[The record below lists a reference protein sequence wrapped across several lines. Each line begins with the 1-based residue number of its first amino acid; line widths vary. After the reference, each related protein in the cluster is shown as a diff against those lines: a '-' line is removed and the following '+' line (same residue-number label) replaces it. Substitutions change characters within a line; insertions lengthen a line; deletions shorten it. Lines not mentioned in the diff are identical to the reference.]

1 MLEWWNS
8 VLEIPGATRIIY
20 PSLLLVLVLVAYY
33 VLQLFRNL
41 AFGGGESTANHL
53 DTFRKMRDDG
63 MIGTDEYKKVA
74 GLIPMPEVDAAGKET
89 DSLTTETGA
98 EALTQAAR
106 DVLSQRQGE
115 EKSAEESKEAESE
128 QSAES

>member
-20 PSLLLVLVLVAYY
+20 PCILLVLVLVAYY

-41 AFGGGESTANHL
+41 AVGGTGASDDHL
-53 DTFRKMRDDG
+53 GTFRKMRDDG
-63 MIGTDEYKKVA
+63 MIGSDEYKKVA
-74 GLIPMPEVDAAGKET
+74 GLIPLPETNSDEKAAV
-89 DSLTTETGA
+89 SSAAETGA
-98 EALTQAAR
+98 ESLTQAAR
-106 DVLSQRQGE
+106 EILSQRQSE
-115 EKSAEESKEAESE
+115 EKSEEQPDDAEDG

>member
-74 GLIPMPEVDAAGKET
+74 LAKGFRHVASGPLVRSSYHAADFRPELDLIDDIEQEVAK
-89 DSLTTETGA
+89 
-98 EALTQAAR
+98 R
-106 DVLSQRQGE
+106 
-115 EKSAEESKEAESE
+115 
-128 QSAES
+128 